1 MKKYAIILFL
11 ALGSVAAKAQDK
23 WSTEPYLTKSLAK
36 SAINNVFVNTSGG
49 SISVI
54 GTDASEARIEVY
66 VRPNND
72 KGDVSK
78 EELKQRLE
86 ENYTL
91 EITDN
96 DHELHAKAKSKQ
108 NNMNWRNS
116 VSISF
121 KIFVPRVV
129 ATNLT
134 TSGGSIKL
142 AGITGEQ
149 NFTTSGGS
157 LHITNVS
164 GKIKGR
170 TSGGGIQVE
179 GSKQDIDLVTSGG
192 SITASNCEGRINL
205 VTSGGSL
212 KLSQLKGNISATTSG
227 GSVQGDHISGELLT
241 STSGGSLNLTQLA
254 CSVEG
259 STSAGS
265 IHVQLNELGKYVK
278 LNTSAGHID
287 LKLPSQKGLDLD
299 LKGGRVSAEVSG
311 RFQGTNEKDHV
322 EGKLNGGGVPVN
334 VNASNGR
341 VSLVLE

>member
-1 MKKYAIILFL
+1 MKKYAIVLFL
-11 ALGSVAAKAQDK
+11 ALGSVAAQAQDK
-23 WSTEPYLTKSLAK
+23 WNAEPYLTRSLTKA
-36 SAINNVFVNTSGG
+36 AIKNVFVTTSGG
-49 SISVI
+49 SISVN

-72 KGDVSK
+72 RDISK
-78 EELKQRLE
+78 EELKQRLD

-91 EITDN
+91 EITDTN
-96 DHELHAKAKSKQ
+96 NELHAKAKSKH
-108 NNMNWRNS
+108 NNMDWRKS

-121 KIFVPRVV
+121 KIYVPKAV

-134 TSGGSIKL
+134 TSGGGIKL
-142 AGITGEQ
+142 ADITGEQ

-157 LHITNVS
+157 LHVTNVS

-170 TSGGGIQVE
+170 TSGGSIHADGLKE
-179 GSKQDIDLVTSGG
+179 DIDLVTSGG

-227 GSVQGDHISGELLT
+227 GSVNGNNIMGELST
-241 STSGGSLNLTQLA
+241 STSGGSISLTQLA
-254 CSVEG
+254 CSVDG

-265 IHVQLNELGKYVK
+265 INAQFNALGKFIK
-278 LNTSAGHID
+278 LNTSAGSIN
-287 LKLPSQKGLDLD
+287 LKMPSQKGLDLD
-299 LKGGRVSAEVSG
+299 LKGNRVSAELSG
-311 RFQGTNEKDHV
+311 RFQGTNEKDRI
-322 EGKLNGGGVPVN
+322 EGKLNGGGVPVTA
-334 VNASNGR
+334 NASSGR